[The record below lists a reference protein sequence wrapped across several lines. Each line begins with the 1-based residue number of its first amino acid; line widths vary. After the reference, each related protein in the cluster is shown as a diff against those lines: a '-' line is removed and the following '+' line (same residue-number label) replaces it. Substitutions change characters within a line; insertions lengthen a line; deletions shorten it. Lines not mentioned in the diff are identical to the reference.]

1 MSKKSSN
8 TIIFNTVQRTVDTQ
22 TELKLS
28 LTKTNNIKA
37 NTVKKSSVKV
47 ILSNFKRMPEK

>member
-1 MSKKSSN
+1 MSKKSFSM
-8 TIIFNTVQRTVDTQ
+8 IIFNIVQRTVDTQ

-37 NTVKKSSVKV
+37 NTVKKSSVTV

>member
-37 NTVKKSSVKV
+37 NTVKKSSVTV